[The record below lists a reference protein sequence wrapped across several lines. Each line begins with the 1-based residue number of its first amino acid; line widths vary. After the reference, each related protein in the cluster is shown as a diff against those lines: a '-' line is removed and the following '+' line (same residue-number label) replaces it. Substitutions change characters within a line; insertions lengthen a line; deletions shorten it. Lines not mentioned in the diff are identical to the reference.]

1 MHMEIK
7 ALEQGVNYE
16 MNPNAGYPE
25 DATAEVLHMDAE
37 TVTFEI
43 TSSTGR
49 GPDVME
55 KYSTLKLVNEDDEI
69 MNYLNV
75 EFIYPEDDED

>member
-7 ALEQGVNYE
+7 ALAEGVTYE
-16 MNPNAGYPE
+16 MNPAAGYPE
-25 DATAEVLHMDAE
+25 DATAEILHMDAE
-37 TVTFEI
+37 TVTLEI

-49 GPDVME
+49 GPDIME
-55 KYSTLKLVNEDDEI
+55 TYSTLELVNEDDEI

-75 EFIYPEDDED
+75 DFIEDED